1 MELDLKQLVQIARRW
16 WWLLTMLPMLAGGSA
31 YAFSINMTPQ
41 YSATVMLQVNP
52 PAAAALDIDSLR
64 LTQDLTETYRRLI
77 ITWPVLQEVIDTLD
91 LQMDVDEL
99 AKRTTATA
107 IPSTQLVDV
116 SVQDPS
122 PDWAALIANTIGTTF
137 SKQMANQV
145 SGVDADGNPI
155 GHTIVSIAEPAVAPK
170 DPVSPKIILNTI
182 GGVLA
187 GLVLAAGVVL
197 LLQYFDNSITNAE
210 DLQDAAQS
218 PVLATIWSLP
228 LPAQELKHLYTLD
241 RSLSPSAEAIRLLR
255 TNIDFAA
262 AGHNIKKLTVTSPQ
276 TSEGKSTVA
285 ANLAVVMAQAG
296 LSTILID
303 ADLRRP
309 TQHKIFELPNDR
321 GLTRLLTRPTEEWL
335 NVCQTTPVPNLLVIP
350 SGPVPP
356 NPADLLSIDRF
367 HEVLDSVA
375 RSADIVIIDTPPVL
389 SVSDALA
396 VASHSDATLLVVR
409 ADHTRR
415 DAVKQSAHALRQ
427 GGIRLLGVALNRKKI
442 KNNAGYYYAEVV
454 KPEPSRRRLT
464 AKLLGR
470 KSVPTR
476 TQTLQSTTR
485 TQHLS
490 ATSKH
495 QVSQRGAFEL

>member
-1 MELDLKQLVQIARRW
+1 MVVLMELDLKQLVQIARRW
-16 WWLLTMLPMLAGGSA
+16 WWLLLMLPMLAGGSA
-31 YAFSINMTPQ
+31 YAFSINQTPQ

-52 PAAAALDIDSLR
+52 PASAALDIDSLR

-77 ITWPVLQEVIDTLD
+77 ITRPVLQAVIDTLD

-99 AKRTTATA
+99 TKRTTATA

-116 SVQDPS
+116 SVTDPS

-137 SKQMANQV
+137 ASQMASQNV
-145 SGVDADGNPI
+145 TTDAAGNTA
-155 GHTIVSIAEPAVAPK
+155 GHTVVSIAEPAAAPK
-170 DPVSPKIILNTI
+170 DPYSPKIILNTI

-187 GLVLAAGVVL
+187 GLVLAAGLIL
-197 LLQYFDNSITNAE
+197 LLQYFDNSVSDAST
-210 DLQDAAQS
+210 LQEAAQS
-218 PVLATIWSLP
+218 PVLATVWSLP

-255 TNIDFAA
+255 TNIEFAA
-262 AGHNIKKLTVTSPQ
+262 AGHSVKKMTVTSPG

-285 ANLAVVMAQAG
+285 ANLAVVLAQAG

-309 TQHKIFELPNDR
+309 TQHKIFDLSNDR
-321 GLTRLLTRPTEEWL
+321 GLTRLLTRPDEEWL
-335 NVCQTTPVPNLLVIP
+335 NVCQQTPVSNLLVIP

-367 HEVLDSVA
+367 REVVDAVA
-375 RSADIVIIDTPPVL
+375 RAADIVIIDTPPVL

-396 VASHSDATLLVVR
+396 VARQCDATLLVVR

-415 DAVKQSAHALRQ
+415 DAVRQSANALRQ
-427 GGIRLLGVALNRKKI
+427 GGIRLLGVTLNRKKM
-442 KNNAGYYYAEVV
+442 KNHSGYYYTEVV
-454 KPEPSRRRLT
+454 KPQPAIRRIVSR
-464 AKLLGR
+464 LLGR
-470 KSVPTR
+470 KSTPVR
-476 TQTLQSTTR
+476 TQTLHSTSRHQTV
-485 TQHLS
+485 HP
-490 ATSKH
+490 TS
-495 QVSQRGAFEL
+495 RRRPAEL